1 MSARSVNKVI
11 LIGNLTR
18 DPELRYTPQG
28 TPVISFGLATN
39 REWSVDGVK
48 KEAAD
53 FHNVVAW
60 NKLAEICD
68 QLLSKGSKTYV
79 EGRLQTRDWVDGDG
93 NKRYKTEVVIN
104 EMIVLTS
111 KRDPGG
117 YSSDSQSY
125 EKPKEEVETEV
136 ATAIEDA
143 DEIDLDKV
151 LSEDFGVE
159 EVKEE
164 EVKEE
169 EVKEEVDEVEE
180 TEETEEVEEEVKEEK
195 KPKKKAKS
203 KK

>member
-28 TPVISFGLATN
+28 TPVVSFGVATN
-39 REWSVDGVK
+39 REWTVDGVK

-60 NKLAEICD
+60 NKLAELCD
-68 QLLSKGSKTYV
+68 QLLSKGAKTYV
-79 EGRLQTRDWVDGDG
+79 EGRLQTRDWVDNDG

-111 KRDPGG
+111 RKSAES
-117 YSSDSQSY
+117 YSSQTKDY
-125 EKPKEEVETEV
+125 KETPQDD
-136 ATAIEDA
+136 EDM
-143 DEIDLDKV
+143 DDIDLDKV
-151 LSEDFGVE
+151 LSEDFGVDDVKEDEEVKE

-164 EVKEE
+164 EEK
-169 EVKEEVDEVEE
+169 
-180 TEETEEVEEEVKEEK
+180 EK
-195 KPKKKAKS
+195 KTKKGKE
-203 KK
+203 